1 MKSKKFFSSLF
12 VTALLAG
19 VIAFYSC
26 SKDNVD
32 GPADDGKKL
41 AQELCDSFTK
51 AVTDAD
57 KVASI
62 EAFESKAQ
70 KWQGED
76 AEAFIAA
83 FNQQIANCG
92 ATTPHQWY
100 STYLGKTAAQELC
113 QGFAAATGA
122 TPQELFNAQMG
133 VMIGMQMKYAGRFRD
148 EEGQG
153 GDPLFEDAFS
163 DEFMGGCSNIPD
175 WFICMWTGV
184 PCAEFLTT
192 EQLQGLGAKAGQDL
206 CAYFR
211 ATTDNEETQQKHVF
225 EVLMFEYRFVMGI
238 QSFRGAF
245 SSAFMS
251 CRNDV
256 PAWFFQAFG
265 GGGSDGG
272 GPCPYC

>member
-12 VTALLAG
+12 V
-19 VIAFYSC
+19 IAFLACIVAFYAC
-26 SKDNVD
+26 NKDSD
-32 GPADDGKKL
+32 TPADDGKKS
-41 AQELCDSFTK
+41 AQELCDSFTR
-51 AVTDAD
+51 ASTDAA
-57 KVASI
+57 KEACI
-62 EAFESKAQ
+62 IAFESIREKYSGA
-70 KWQGED
+70 D
-76 AEAFIAA
+76 LVAFEAA
-83 FNQQIANCG
+83 FNEAIQACG
-92 ATTPHQWY
+92 SSPFEWY

-148 EEGQG
+148 ESGQG

-175 WFICMWTGV
+175 WFVCMWTGV

-192 EQLQGLGAKAGQDL
+192 EQLQGLGTKAGQDL
-206 CAYFR
+206 CAYFKS
-211 ATTDNEETQQKHVF
+211 TTDNEETQKKHVF
-225 EVLMFEYRFVMGI
+225 EGLMFEYRFVLGI

-251 CRNDV
+251 CAGDV

-265 GGGSDGG
+265 GGGGDGG